1 MKYTT
6 SKIKIPRKYYY
17 IFREKISK
25 KYGNIENELKKAKE
39 ELKKYG
45 NMENEMKK
53 SKEELKKYE
62 KLKKNEEE
70 LEKFI
75 NENNKLKQQIKIIN
89 EKYDI

>member
-1 MKYTT
+1 M
-6 SKIKIPRKYYY
+6 
-17 IFREKISK
+17 
-25 KYGNIENELKKAKE
+25 
-39 ELKKYG
+39 
-45 NMENEMKK
+45 
-53 SKEELKKYE
+53 E